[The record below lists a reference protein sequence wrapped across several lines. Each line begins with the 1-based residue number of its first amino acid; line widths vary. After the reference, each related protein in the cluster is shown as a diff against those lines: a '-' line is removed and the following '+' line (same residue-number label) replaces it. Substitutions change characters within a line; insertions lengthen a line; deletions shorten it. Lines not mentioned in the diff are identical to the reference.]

1 MAVVAV
7 AGYVSAELKRQYDEG
22 RVPYWTFRDSLQPVA
37 MGIRRFIT
45 VAPGDMVGGLDIAL
59 DIPMDTTVDVTLGNP
74 SAGQPGAP
82 NLFTANAVLAL
93 GADGYFDFRNMTQAD
108 RPEMQVRSMP
118 NVNEWPD
125 PDVQL
130 RWEGEAE
137 QDDPEEL
144 YRYASAHVSVRD
156 MSDGVNIGPFVA
168 NVNITSPENDGQLGL
183 FRWVLWEPIGG
194 LLGPQ
199 QPPEPA
205 DLHLVRIVSQ
215 RSVVWTHWV
224 PGAANGFQYPSIP
237 DGDGLRS
244 GLPIGPLQLSVY
256 SIKIDGNF
264 SFENFTYDDLC
275 RMRALSWSYVV
286 FLN

>member
-1 MAVVAV
+1 
-7 AGYVSAELKRQYDEG
+7 
-22 RVPYWTFRDSLQPVA
+22 
-37 MGIRRFIT
+37 
-45 VAPGDMVGGLDIAL
+45 
-59 DIPMDTTVDVTLGNP
+59 
-74 SAGQPGAP
+74 
-82 NLFTANAVLAL
+82 
-93 GADGYFDFRNMTQAD
+93 
-108 RPEMQVRSMP
+108 MP

-137 QDDPEEL
+137 QDDPEQL

-168 NVNITSPENDGQLGL
+168 NVNITSLKMMGNSGSFVGFFGSQLA
-183 FRWVLWEPIGG
+183 VYSV
-194 LLGPQ
+194 

-264 SFENFTYDDLC
+264 SFENFTYDDLG